1 VGARPFLI
9 AWNVFLDK
17 PDVALARSLAR
28 EIRDSSGGMKGV
40 KALGALV
47 RGRAQISMNLT
58 DFRVCPPGC
67 VYAELKRRAEQRGAH
82 IVEGELIG
90 LIPEAA
96 VEQNSE
102 WVRQIL
108 GFSAETKVLE
118 RRLERPLEW
127 P

>member
-1 VGARPFLI
+1 
-9 AWNVFLDK
+9 
-17 PDVALARSLAR
+17 
-28 EIRDSSGGMKGV
+28 M
-40 KALGALV
+40 

-58 DFRVCPPGC
+58 DFRVSSPAT
-67 VYAELKRRAEQRGAH
+67 VYADLKRRVEGRGAR

-102 WVRQIL
+102 WVRQL
-108 GFSAETKVLE
+108 DGFSYETKVLE
-118 RRLERPLEW
+118 RRMDRPLEW